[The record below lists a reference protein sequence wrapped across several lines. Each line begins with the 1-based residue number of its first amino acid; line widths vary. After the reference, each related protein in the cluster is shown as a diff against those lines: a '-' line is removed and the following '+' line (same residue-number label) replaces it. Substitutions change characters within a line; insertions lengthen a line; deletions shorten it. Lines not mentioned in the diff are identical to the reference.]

1 MPRNQLSALIRKTA
15 EKLGYHFY
23 EGFEYRMNECA
34 LKFPA
39 VWLSPPK
46 TSRVEGR
53 RERKITYRVVLHLMQ
68 CNRKFDESA
77 KNRVWDGL
85 ERDALR
91 LTDRLTPQQNVFCTE
106 NISMAPAE
114 FTLTRQGELSLRVE
128 FDVRTDDCQTST
140 DESL

>member
-53 RERKITYRVVLHLMQ
+53 RER
-68 CNRKFDESA
+68 
-77 KNRVWDGL
+77 
-85 ERDALR
+85 
-91 LTDRLTPQQNVFCTE
+91 
-106 NISMAPAE
+106 
-114 FTLTRQGELSLRVE
+114 
-128 FDVRTDDCQTST
+128 
-140 DESL
+140 

>member
-23 EGFEYRMNECA
+23 EGFEYRMNEGA

-53 RERKITYRVVLHLMQ
+53 RERKITYRVVLQLMQ

-77 KNRVWDGL
+77 KIGYGTGWNGMPYGSP
-85 ERDALR
+85 
-91 LTDRLTPQQNVFCTE
+91 T
-106 NISMAPAE
+106 
-114 FTLTRQGELSLRVE
+114 G
-128 FDVRTDDCQTST
+128 
-140 DESL
+140 